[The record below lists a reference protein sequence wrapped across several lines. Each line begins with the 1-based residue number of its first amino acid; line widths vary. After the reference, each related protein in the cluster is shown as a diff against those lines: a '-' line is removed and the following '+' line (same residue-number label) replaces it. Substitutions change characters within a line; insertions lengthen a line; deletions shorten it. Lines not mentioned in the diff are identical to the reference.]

1 MKNRKEIFIETE
13 AHLKNLDIQ
22 IHSKDDNRPWG
33 GFLVIE
39 ENSTE
44 KFIDYFFPSLD
55 KSSLLN
61 GKISPKILLVEP
73 QKKLSWQYHFRRSEI
88 WKLIEGEAAIIRSK
102 TNEESLPEKLI
113 LQEIIT
119 LEKEERHRLVG
130 LSDWGKIAEIWLH
143 VDSQNP
149 SDENDIVRL
158 MDDFGR

>member
-102 TNEESLPEKLI
+102 TNEENLPEKLI

-143 VDSQNP
+143 VDPQNP